1 MDYVWIHINV
11 ISIKE
16 KLAII
21 INQASEKGKY
31 IAKGSMNY
39 RARKQKQQFQKKKKN
54 GEDDLRLH
62 LYYKL
67 ILLSLKSLGGGC
79 RGGCW
84 SFAFKVFLGGY
95 GESYQHDLHVLGSLF
110 LLGRFFRGV

>member
-1 MDYVWIHINV
+1 
-11 ISIKE
+11 
-16 KLAII
+16 
-21 INQASEKGKY
+21 
-31 IAKGSMNY
+31 MNY

>member
-1 MDYVWIHINV
+1 
-11 ISIKE
+11 
-16 KLAII
+16 
-21 INQASEKGKY
+21 
-31 IAKGSMNY
+31 MNY
-39 RARKQKQQFQKKKKN
+39 RARKQKQHLKKKKN
-54 GEDDLRLH
+54 GEDNLRLH

-67 ILLSLKSLGGGC
+67 ILLSLKSLGGGR

-110 LLGRFFRGV
+110 LLGRFFGGV